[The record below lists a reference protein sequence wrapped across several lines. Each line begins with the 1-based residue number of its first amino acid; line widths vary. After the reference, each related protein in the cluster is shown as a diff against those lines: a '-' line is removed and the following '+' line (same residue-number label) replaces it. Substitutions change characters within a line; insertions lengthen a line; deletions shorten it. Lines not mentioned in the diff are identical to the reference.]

1 MKRTFDKMTDEERK
15 KISVKGGIAKAKK
28 EQEQKE
34 KQKKMSVREVM
45 MQLLEDPEN
54 KEQLCKGLIESASK
68 GNAKSA
74 ELLLK
79 IIGEDPNKQ
88 QEVEEDDP
96 FK

>member
-1 MKRTFDKMTDEERK
+1 MNMPFNKENAKRNGSLGGKNKAKNELERK
-15 KISVKGGIAKAKK
+15 
-28 EQEQKE
+28 E
-34 KQKKMSVREVM
+34 KSKNMSVREVM
-45 MQLLEDPEN
+45 MKLLEDADN

-79 IIGEDPNKQ
+79 IIGEDPNKPK
-88 QEVEEDDP
+88 ETDDDP

>member
-1 MKRTFDKMTDEERK
+1 MKKNFSNMDEQKRK
-15 KISVKGGIAKAKK
+15 EAQIRGGKNRAKQK
-28 EQEQKE
+28 EEAKE

-45 MQLLEDPEN
+45 LQLLENPEN

-88 QEVEEDDP
+88 QEVDEDDP

>member
-1 MKRTFDKMTDEERK
+1 MNMPFNKETAK
-15 KISVKGGIAKAKK
+15 KNGSLGGKNKAKN
-28 EQEQKE
+28 ELERKE

-45 MQLLEDPEN
+45 LQLLENPDN
-54 KEQLCKGLIESASK
+54 KEMLCKGLIESASK

-79 IIGEDPNKQ
+79 IIGEDPNKPQ
-88 QEVEEDDP
+88 TENDNDP

>member
-1 MKRTFDKMTDEERK
+1 MPFNKENAKRNGSLGGKNKAKNELERK
-15 KISVKGGIAKAKK
+15 
-28 EQEQKE
+28 E
-34 KQKKMSVREVM
+34 KSKNMSVREVM
-45 MQLLEDPEN
+45 MKLLEDADN

-79 IIGEDPNKQ
+79 IIGEDPNKPK
-88 QEVEEDDP
+88 EADDDP

>member
-1 MKRTFDKMTDEERK
+1 MNMPFNKETAK
-15 KISVKGGIAKAKK
+15 KNGSLGGKNKAKN
-28 EQEQKE
+28 EQEKKE

-45 MQLLEDPEN
+45 LQLLENPEN

>member
-1 MKRTFDKMTDEERK
+1 MNMPFNKENAKRNGSLGGKNKAKNELERK
-15 KISVKGGIAKAKK
+15 
-28 EQEQKE
+28 E
-34 KQKKMSVREVM
+34 KSKNMSVREVM
-45 MQLLEDPEN
+45 MKLLEDADN

-79 IIGEDPNKQ
+79 IIGEDPNKPK
-88 QEVEEDDP
+88 EADDDP

>member
-1 MKRTFDKMTDEERK
+1 MGRTFDKMSDEERK
-15 KISVKGGIAKAKK
+15 KLNSKGGKTRAKN
-28 EQEQKE
+28 EQEKKE

-45 MQLLEDPEN
+45 MQLLENPEN

-79 IIGEDPNKQ
+79 IIGEDPNKPQ
-88 QEVEEDDP
+88 TDNDSDP

>member
-1 MKRTFDKMTDEERK
+1 MARDLMNESEETRK
-15 KISVKGGIAKAKK
+15 SLASAGGKARAKAM
-28 EQEQKE
+28 QEKKE

-45 MQLLEDPEN
+45 LQLLENPDN
-54 KEQLCKGLIESASK
+54 KEMLCKGLIESASK

-79 IIGEDPNKQ
+79 IIGEDPNKPQ
-88 QEVEEDDP
+88 TDNDSDP

>member
-1 MKRTFDKMTDEERK
+1 MPFNKENAKRNGSLGGKNKAKNELERK
-15 KISVKGGIAKAKK
+15 
-28 EQEQKE
+28 E
-34 KQKKMSVREVM
+34 KSKNMSVREVM
-45 MQLLEDPEN
+45 MKLLEDADN

-88 QEVEEDDP
+88 KETDDDP

>member
-1 MKRTFDKMTDEERK
+1 MARKLMEETEVTRK
-15 KISVKGGIAKAKK
+15 KLASAGGKAKAKAM
-28 EQEQKE
+28 QERKE

-45 MQLLEDPEN
+45 LQLLENPEN